1 MSPDSIEAKFAALQA
16 EVRSWEY
23 QLRATGSLVTQHGI
37 LEERINRAVSDIAG
51 LRTEINQRIHDL
63 HDEQTQSMR
72 REVENLHR
80 KMDAIAERRDTEMKD
95 LAKRREDGDLAL
107 EQKIEVRARE
117 CREYTD
123 TEVGEIVSGQTLA
136 LSNMTTR
143 RGQNL
148 ALIAAVV
155 VAVLAL
161 LQGIITQF
169 T

>member
-1 MSPDSIEAKFAALQA
+1 MRARARPYPVESMSPDSIEAKFAALQA

-117 CREYTD
+117 CR
-123 TEVGEIVSGQTLA
+123 
-136 LSNMTTR
+136 
-143 RGQNL
+143 GQNL